1 MIKKIIIFTIILIS
15 VNANAQDNRWA
26 MEANLN
32 PFFLGALNSESDN
45 NVKSDGLSGGYDIG
59 ISLKYN
65 VSDPI
70 QLEGGVQYS
79 KQNYNGKEL
88 SFVEEGSDF
97 SIELS
102 YIKFPLIVNYGW
114 DWDYKKD
121 TRLSIGFGGQLLSL
135 NDSFLK
141 IEDRL
146 QIVTIENGVRTL
158 YIKEEDMIKSV
169 IEDGFFS
176 KQRLGLIGQFGLEK
190 QISDSF
196 SYSIKLRTEYDLSL
210 IDNDNNYNYDL
221 SYFRIGLQFG
231 IQYNFQTKSSSYIEG
246 IL

>member
-15 VNANAQDNRWA
+15 VNANAQDNQWS

-45 NVKSDGLSGGYDIG
+45 NVKSDGLSGGYDLG
-59 ISLKYN
+59 LSLKYN
-65 VSDPI
+65 VSDAI
-70 QLEGGVQYS
+70 QLEGGVQFS

-88 SFVEEGSDF
+88 SSLEEGSDY
-97 SIELS
+97 SSELS
-102 YIKFPLIVNYGW
+102 YYKFPLIVNYRW
-114 DWDYKKD
+114 DWNYKKD
-121 TRLSIGFGGQLLSL
+121 TRLSLGFGGQLLSL
-135 NDSFLK
+135 NDSFMK

-146 QIVTIENGVRTL
+146 QIVTIENGVMTL
-158 YIKEEDMIKSV
+158 FIKEEDIIKSE
-169 IEDGFFS
+169 IQDDFFS
-176 KQRLGLIGQFGLEK
+176 KQRLGLIGQFGFEK

-221 SYFRIGLQFG
+221 SYFRIGLQIG

-246 IL
+246 IM